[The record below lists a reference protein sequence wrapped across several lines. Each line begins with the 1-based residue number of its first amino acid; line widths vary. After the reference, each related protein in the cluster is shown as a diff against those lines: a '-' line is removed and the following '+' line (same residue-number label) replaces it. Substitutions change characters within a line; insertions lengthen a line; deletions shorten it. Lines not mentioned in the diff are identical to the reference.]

1 MRRGVLNIRNFS
13 FTLALATALF
23 CASAPNAYAQQIDW
37 DKDSKGYYD
46 VYTFKW
52 KDFNGQPQ
60 TLKFKAESGT
70 TERAYETDK
79 SFLLEEALEIKYDK
93 ARREARIRSGSG
105 VTVRPYQAGNG
116 HIGYRYSGDTNR
128 ARAIIESIER
138 RSNSAMEDY
147 LQQKNYRLKE
157 NGRIESDYE
166 TLARDNFLEIRPLA
180 RAIQRE
186 TRGMSMRE
194 TMNYTLAFLQSI
206 PYETIRPR
214 QGDRGNYIF
223 NSPLTLIS
231 DNKGDCDEK
240 SLAFGTIMR
249 ILYPNLEM
257 GIVLVPGHAFV
268 AMGMPTEEGDM
279 LLPTD
284 RGNLVVAEPVG
295 PKYIPVGQIH
305 ANSQQLL
312 TRGAQYR
319 EIPRRF

>member
-1 MRRGVLNIRNFS
+1 MV
-13 FTLALATALF
+13 ALA
-23 CASAPNAYAQQIDW
+23 APLAWAEQLDW
-37 DKDSKGYYD
+37 QKDNKGYFTT
-46 VYTFKW
+46 YTFEW
-52 KDFNGQPQ
+52 KDFAGQPQ
-60 TLKFKAESGT
+60 TIKFKTESQT
-70 TERAYETDK
+70 AERAHQTDK
-79 SFLLEEALEIKYDK
+79 SFLLDEALEIKYEK
-93 ARREARIRSGSG
+93 AQREARIRSGSG
-105 VTVRPYQAGNG
+105 VSVVPYQSRNGNV
-116 HIGYRYSGDTNR
+116 GYRYSGDTNR

-157 NGRIESDYE
+157 NGRIESDYQSM
-166 TLARDNFLEIRPLA
+166 ARDNFLEIRPLA
-180 RAIQRE
+180 RAIQRQ
-186 TRGMSMRE
+186 TRGMDVRE

-206 PYETIRPR
+206 PYETIQPR
-214 QGDRGNYIF
+214 QGGRGNYIF

-268 AMGMPTEEGDM
+268 AMDIPSEEGDM

-295 PKYIPVGQIH
+295 PAYIPVGKIH
-305 ANSQQLL
+305 ANSQRLL
-312 TRGAQYR
+312 ARGAQFR
-319 EIPRRF
+319 EILRRF